1 MGFDVID
8 GELWDEETG
17 EYAGPASGWISGDE
31 TPEDLAL
38 LVMRKRMDIEANI
51 LAEKAKMDAVVENF
65 RKMIGKHQ
73 ARLEWLEHQYNAQLQ
88 DYAMSQLPRKADGTL
103 KAKTWTCPFG
113 TVAFRTVA
121 PKVAVEAEETALEWA
136 RKNCPAAIKLK
147 ESILVSQLP
156 EPIRT
161 AMLEH
166 PEDAK
171 KAGFVVH
178 EETQAVTIKTIG
190 DK

>member
-1 MGFDVID
+1 MGFDIID

-17 EYAGPASGWISGDE
+17 EYAGPASGWIKGDE
-31 TPEDLAL
+31 SPEDLAL
-38 LVMRKRMDIEANI
+38 LVMRKRMDIEASI
-51 LAEKAKMDAVVENF
+51 EAEKAKLDTITNNIV
-65 RKMIGKHQ
+65 KMIARHT
-73 ARLEWLEHQYNAQLQ
+73 ARLEWLETQYNSQLAE
-88 DYAMSQLPRKADGTL
+88 YAMSQLPRKADGSL
-103 KAKTWTCPFG
+103 KGKTWTCPYG
-113 TVAFRTVA
+113 SIGFRTIA
-121 PKVAVEAEETALEWA
+121 PRVAVESEDVALAWA

-156 EPIRT
+156 EPIKS

-166 PEDAK
+166 PADAK

-190 DK
+190 

>member
-17 EYAGPASGWISGDE
+17 EYAGPASSWIKGDE

-38 LVMRKRMDIEANI
+38 LVMRKRMDIEASI
-51 LAEKAKMDAVVENF
+51 MAEKAKMEAVMENF

-73 ARLEWLEHQYNAQLQ
+73 ARLEWLEMHYGKELEA
-88 DYAMSQLPRKADGTL
+88 YAMSQLPRKADGTY
-103 KAKTWTCPFG
+103 KVKTWTCPYG

-121 PKVAVEAEETALEWA
+121 PKVAVEAEDVALDWA
-136 RKNCPAAIKLK
+136 RKNCPSAIKLK

-156 EPIRT
+156 EPIKA

-166 PEDAK
+166 PDDAK

-178 EETQAVTIKTIG
+178 PEAQAVTIKTIG
-190 DK
+190 